1 MALTPMMQQYLEIKE
16 QNKDCI
22 LFFRLGDFYEMF
34 FDDAITCSRELEL
47 TLTGKDCGL
56 EERAPMCG
64 VPFHSAQNYLSKL
77 VEKGYKV
84 AICEQVEDPKQAKG
98 IVKREVV
105 KIVTPGTIIDNEL
118 LEEKKN
124 NYIASI
130 FADNKKIALAT
141 TDISTGE
148 ALVTAI
154 LLEENINLLY
164 DEIFKINPSEIVVSD
179 SILNCAD
186 IIKNIETKTNA
197 YITNYNEYQKLTFET
212 QIELPK
218 DTSKQYAV
226 NLLFNYIHDMQKNNL
241 LQINMVQDYD
251 IKRYMTLDTAT
262 RKNLELLEGNREKT
276 KKGSLLWVLD
286 KTTTSMGGRLI
297 RKIIESPLITKD
309 EITKRLETVN
319 ILKENVFSR
328 DDLIDSLKRVYDIE
342 RIISK
347 VVCSNINARDLL
359 MLKNSIKELPR
370 IKEIIKTLAIQD
382 SIIKDIYDSFDT
394 LQDLYLLIEK
404 SINDDAP
411 ITIKE
416 GNIIKEGYNEK
427 IDELKRASTEGKSW
441 ILNLEAKE
449 RELTGI
455 NILKVGYNRVFG
467 YYIEVTK
474 SYYSKVPTDRYIRKQ
489 TLANAERYVTEE
501 LKSIEEKI
509 LGSEEKLVDLEYEE
523 FIKIRKLV
531 ANEVTRVQRVAKN
544 LAMLDVMISFALVAE
559 QNNYVMPEINKTGII
574 DIKQG
579 RHPVVELTLKNDMF
593 VPNDTYLDNNDD
605 LFSIITGPNMAGKST
620 YMRQTALIVLMAQIG
635 SFVPCDYANISICDR
650 IFTRVGASDDL
661 AMGQSTFM
669 VEMQELANILENA
682 TNNSL
687 IILDEIGRG
696 TSTFDGLSI
705 AWATV
710 EYITDPKTLRAKTLF
725 ATHYHELTELENKIQ
740 GVKNYSIEVKEKGED
755 VIFLRKII
763 RGGADESYGIYVA
776 KLAGLPYKLIKKSKE
791 ILKKLE
797 STNIGHKDDKKKNN
811 EVEGQIGMFDYKAAE
826 IMKYINKIDL
836 EDISPKEALDVLYK
850 IKDKM

>member
-1 MALTPMMQQYLEIKE
+1 MALTPMMQQYLEIKK
-16 QNKDCI
+16 QNDDCI

-64 VPFHSAQNYLSKL
+64 IPFHSVHPYLAKL
-77 VEKGYKV
+77 VEKGYKI
-84 AICEQVEDPKQAKG
+84 AICEQVEDPKLAKG
-98 IVKREVV
+98 IVKREVI

-130 FADNKKIALAT
+130 YADNKNMALAY
-141 TDISTGE
+141 TDISTGD
-148 ALVTAI
+148 AFVTEIA
-154 LLEENINLLY
+154 LEENINLIY
-164 DEIFKINPSEIVVSD
+164 DEIFKINPSEIVISD
-179 SILNCAD
+179 SILECLD
-186 IIKNIETKTNA
+186 IKKNIEKKSNA
-197 YITNYNEYQKLTFET
+197 YISNYNKFDTLIFEKN
-212 QIELPK
+212 IKMPK
-218 DTSKQYAV
+218 SVTKIHAV
-226 NLLFNYIHDMQKNNL
+226 NLLFNYIHDMQKNEL
-241 LQINMVQDYD
+241 EQISEVQDYD
-251 IKRYMTLDTAT
+251 IKRYMALDTAT
-262 RKNLELLEGNREKT
+262 RRNLELLEGNREKT

-286 KTTTSMGGRLI
+286 KTTTSMGGRLM
-297 RKIIESPLITKD
+297 RKIIESPLITKK
-309 EITKRLETVN
+309 EITQRLETVN
-319 ILKENVFSR
+319 ILKENIFAR
-328 DDLIDSLKRVYDIE
+328 DDIIECLKKVYDIE

-359 MLKNSIKELPR
+359 MLKNSIRELPR
-370 IKEIIKTLAIQD
+370 IK
-382 SIIKDIYDSFDT
+382 SILKDIAKEGTILKEIYDSFDT
-394 LQDLYLLIEK
+394 LEDIYNLIETA
-404 SINDDAP
+404 INEDAP

-416 GNIIKEGYNEK
+416 GNIIKQGYKEE

-441 ILNLEAKE
+441 ILQLEADE
-449 RELTGI
+449 REKTGI
-455 NILKVGYNRVFG
+455 NILKVGYNRIFG

-501 LKSIEEKI
+501 LKNIEEKI
-509 LGSEEKLVDLEYEE
+509 LGSEEKLIDLEYQE
-523 FIKIRKLV
+523 FINIRQMIAK
-531 ANEVTRVQRVAKN
+531 EVTRVQRVAKS
-544 LAMLDVMISFALVAE
+544 LALLDAMVSFALVAE
-559 QNNYVMPEINKTGII
+559 QNNYVMPEINEIGVI

-579 RHPVVELTLKNDMF
+579 RHPVVEVTLKNESF

-605 LFSIITGPNMAGKST
+605 LFAIITGPNMAGKST

-635 SFVPCDYANISICDR
+635 CFVPCEYANISICDR

-710 EYITDPKTLRAKTLF
+710 EFITNPETLRAKTLF

-776 KLAGLPYKLIKKSKE
+776 KLAGLPNKLLRKARE

-797 STNIGHKDDKKKNN
+797 TSNIANKKEHSKKK
-811 EVEGQIGMFDYKAAE
+811 EDEGQINLFDYKAAE
-826 IMKYINKIDL
+826 VMKYINRIDL
-836 EDISPKEALDVLYK
+836 EDLSPKEALDVLYK
-850 IKDKM
+850 IKEKM